1 MQRQTLHT
9 FLDNE
14 IAEYGLDPKL
24 SQLIINISE
33 TCKEISFEVSCGDVA
48 GVLGVAGSTNV
59 QGEVQKQLDVICND
73 LMVKGCIRSGC
84 VCGMASEEM
93 ETALSVPAYLPVGPY
108 LVTFDPLD
116 GSSNIDINI
125 SISTLFSILPSPH
138 GASHDISDIDFLQ
151 PGINQVAAGYVVYG
165 PQTTMALTLGRGVV
179 MFTLDPASN
188 HYIFTKSES
197 IIPRDAHEFAINC
210 SNMRHWP
217 EPVRRYITELLEG
230 TTGPRGKDFNMRWI
244 ASMGAEVHRI
254 LSRGG
259 IFMYPW
265 DKRMTDRP
273 GKLRLM
279 YEANPM
285 GFLIEQA
292 GGMCT
297 DGHGRVLE
305 IQPEKLHQ
313 RIPVFLGAAEEVERV
328 TRYITEAEAAEKAK
342 EDAK

>member
-1 MQRQTLHT
+1 
-9 FLDNE
+9 
-14 IAEYGLDPKL
+14 
-24 SQLIINISE
+24 
-33 TCKEISFEVSCGDVA
+33 
-48 GVLGVAGSTNV
+48 
-59 QGEVQKQLDVICND
+59 
-73 LMVKGCIRSGC
+73 MVKGCIRSGC

-328 TRYITEAEAAEKAK
+328 TRYITEAEEAEKAK

>member
-1 MQRQTLHT
+1 M
-9 FLDNE
+9 
-14 IAEYGLDPKL
+14 
-24 SQLIINISE
+24 
-33 TCKEISFEVSCGDVA
+33 
-48 GVLGVAGSTNV
+48 
-59 QGEVQKQLDVICND
+59 
-73 LMVKGCIRSGC
+73 
-84 VCGMASEEM
+84 
-93 ETALSVPAYLPVGPY
+93 
-108 LVTFDPLD
+108 
-116 GSSNIDINI
+116 
-125 SISTLFSILPSPH
+125 
-138 GASHDISDIDFLQ
+138 
-151 PGINQVAAGYVVYG
+151 
-165 PQTTMALTLGRGVV
+165 
-179 MFTLDPASN
+179 
-188 HYIFTKSES
+188 
-197 IIPRDAHEFAINC
+197 
-210 SNMRHWP
+210 
-217 EPVRRYITELLEG
+217 
-230 TTGPRGKDFNMRWI
+230 
-244 ASMGAEVHRI
+244 HRI

-328 TRYITEAEAAEKAK
+328 TRYITEAEEAEKTK